1 MYSVGKAGGEHMGRR
16 VCSMSEGYGA
26 VTKKKTVLEEEVAA
40 PRVANECVMIGNI
53 RNVYECR

>member
-1 MYSVGKAGGEHMGRR
+1 MGRR